1 MNNIIFLLIISVIG
15 PLLGAILGIIHYPS
29 KKFMFNMLAFA
40 AGVML
45 TISFINLIPQS
56 VSFSSIIIATIG
68 VAIGAILMYLID
80 KIIPHIHP
88 EKNLD
93 KINDKDF
100 CNIKKS
106 SKYINTALFIH
117 NLPEGM
123 VIALGTITNNVLG
136 LIIALAITIQKI
148 PEGIC
153 VAAPTYYCTKNKFKS
168 FIIACLTLIPLLIGF
183 FIAYFLY
190 QNLSKTVIGLIIG
203 ITAGFMIYISTD
215 ELIPSSSKQVTHHS
229 TIISLIIGVLFVLV
243 LNIFII

>member
-1 MNNIIFLLIISVIG
+1 MNTILNLLIISIIG

-45 TISFINLIPQS
+45 AVSFLNLIPQS
-56 VSFSSIIIATIG
+56 IKFSSGIVAAIG
-68 VAIGAILMYLID
+68 VVLGATLMYLVD

-88 EKNLD
+88 EMNID
-93 KINDKDF
+93 TSDAEF
-100 CNIKKS
+100 CSIQKS
-106 SKYINTALFIH
+106 SQYITAALFIH

-123 VIALGTITNNVLG
+123 VIALGTITNNVMG
-136 LIIALAITIQKI
+136 IIIAIAITIQKI

-153 VAAPTYYCTKNKFKS
+153 TAAPTYYCNKNRLKS
-168 FIIACLTLIPLLIGF
+168 FVIACSTLIPLLLGF

-190 QNLSKTVIGLIIG
+190 QSVPERVIGLIIG

-215 ELIPSSSKQVTHHS
+215 ELIPSSSKKVTHQN
-229 TIISLIIGVLFVLV
+229 TIRSLIIGIVFVML
-243 LNIFII
+243 LNMFVV

>member
-1 MNNIIFLLIISVIG
+1 MNNLIFLLIISAIG
-15 PLLGAILGIIHYPS
+15 PLIGALLGIINYPS

-56 VSFSSIIIATIG
+56 ILFSSTIVAVIG
-68 VAIGAILMYLID
+68 VAIGALLMYIID

-88 EKNLD
+88 ERNIDKN
-93 KINDKDF
+93 KDF

-106 SKYINTALFIH
+106 SMYINTALFIH

-123 VIALGTITNNVLG
+123 VIALGTITNNSLG
-136 LIIALAITIQKI
+136 IIIAIAITIQKI

-153 VAAPTYYCTKNKFKS
+153 VAAPTYYCNKNRFKS
-168 FIIACLTLIPLLIGF
+168 FMIACSTLIPLFIGF

-190 QNLSKTVIGLIIG
+190 QNLSQTVIGLIIG

-215 ELIPSSSKQVTHHS
+215 ELIPASSKKVSHHS
-229 TIISLIIGVLFVLV
+229 TIISLIIGVLFVLL
-243 LNIFII
+243 LNMFIA

>member
-1 MNNIIFLLIISVIG
+1 MNNVILLLIISVIG
-15 PLLGAILGIIHYPS
+15 PLLGAVLGIIHYPS

-56 VSFSSIIIATIG
+56 ISFSSTIVLVIG
-68 VAIGAILMYLID
+68 LAIGALLMYIID
-80 KIIPHIHP
+80 KVIPHIHP
-88 EKNLD
+88 ERDID
-93 KINDKDF
+93 KIGDKDF
-100 CNIKKS
+100 CNINKS
-106 SKYINTALFIH
+106 SRYLNTALFIH

-123 VIALGTITNNVLG
+123 VIALGTITNAVFG
-136 LIIALAITIQKI
+136 VIIAIAITIQKI

-153 VAAPTYYCTKNKFKS
+153 VAAPTYYCSKNKFKS
-168 FIIACLTLIPLLIGF
+168 FLIACSTLIPLLIGF

-190 QNLSKTVIGLIIG
+190 KTLSQTIIGLIIG

-215 ELIPSSSKQVTHHS
+215 ELIPSSSKKVSHHS

-243 LNIFII
+243 LNMFI